1 MNATSRFAP
10 SASSPRSVAAPS
22 ASTSPLPI
30 ESPSATTGFWW
41 ISVPWLERM
50 NFVSGYSS
58 RVPLPSTTILS
69 ASTSMTV
76 PEFRART
83 TSPVS
88 TAARYSSPVPTSGAC
103 GIISGTA
110 CRCMFAPISARF
122 ASLCSRNGISAV
134 ATETICAGETSM
146 YSTCS
151 ARAITASPRAERQS
165 TCSLTNLPV
174 FGSTGSDAC
183 AIVYWASWAASR

>member
-1 MNATSRFAP
+1 M
-10 SASSPRSVAAPS
+10 
-22 ASTSPLPI
+22 
-30 ESPSATTGFWW
+30 TTGFWW
-41 ISVPWLERM
+41 MSVPWFERM

-58 RVPLPSTTILS
+58 RVPLPSTTIFS
-69 ASTSMTV
+69 ASTSITDPALREM
-76 PEFRART
+76 T

-146 YSTCS
+146 
-151 ARAITASPRAERQS
+151 
-165 TCSLTNLPV
+165 
-174 FGSTGSDAC
+174 
-183 AIVYWASWAASR
+183 